1 MADED
6 DSGSKNLPTIR
17 EALSDYFGVQLPG
30 LPAMPQTIKN
40 ADKAIGQI
48 FLALGGNLSERIKGN
63 TGKIKTTGQ
72 IELDDIVR
80 NAEERRKLENRAVIT
95 KAAIE
100 NLNEDP
106 GAADASGDI
115 EDDWLNTFARISED
129 KSSADLQKLFG
140 KILAGE
146 VRKPGSFSLR
156 TLQFVSTLSREDAHK
171 ISDFYSF
178 VLVGNIA
185 PLPDDVN
192 AEKIPGFANR
202 ALIEEL
208 GLASSPNA
216 VGGFS
221 MNYVIGPRS
230 KLPLK
235 GSTIAIVVENDTD
248 KELKLS
254 VPCQILTRPGQELA
268 AIANPPA
275 TPTEYAVAVAQK
287 LFAQVRGSMRD
298 EVEAG
303 TVKVTVVRV
312 IPVMNGW
319 RFGEILHTASKPT

>member
-1 MADED
+1 MAGDD
-6 DSGSKNLPTIR
+6 DSGEKKLPTIR
-17 EALSDYFGVQLPG
+17 EALSDYFGIQLPG
-30 LPAMPQTIKN
+30 LPPMPQTIKN

-48 FLALGGNLSERIKGN
+48 FLALGGNASERVSNN
-63 TGKIKTTGQ
+63 TGKVKALGK

-100 NLNEDP
+100 DLNEDP
-106 GAADASGDI
+106 GAVDAKGDI

-171 ISDFYSF
+171 ISQFYAF
-178 VLVGNIA
+178 VLANSIA

-192 AEKIPGFANR
+192 IEEVPGFATR
-202 ALIEEL
+202 ALMEEL

-221 MNYVIGPRS
+221 MKYVIRPHS
-230 KLPLK
+230 MLPLRCT
-235 GSTIAIVVENDTD
+235 TIAVVIQNDTD
-248 KELKLS
+248 KEVKLNLS
-254 VPCQILTRPGQELA
+254 CQILTKPGQELA
-268 AIANPPA
+268 VIANPPA
-275 TPTEYAVAVAQK
+275 TPIKYAVDVAQR
-287 LFAQVRGSMRD
+287 LFTQIRGLMTA
-298 EVEAG
+298 EVDAG
-303 TVKVTVVRV
+303 TVKVTVVRAV
-312 IPVMNGW
+312 PVLNGW
-319 RFGEILHTASKPT
+319 RIGEILHTASTPT